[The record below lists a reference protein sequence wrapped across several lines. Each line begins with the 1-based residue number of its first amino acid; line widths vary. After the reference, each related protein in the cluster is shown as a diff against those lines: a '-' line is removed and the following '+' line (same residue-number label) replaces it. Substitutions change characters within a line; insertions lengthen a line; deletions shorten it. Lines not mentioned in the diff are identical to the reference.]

1 MSFLA
6 PLYLLGALAVI
17 GPIVFHLIRQTPKGE
32 VPFSS
37 LMFLA
42 PTPPKLTRRSRLDDW
57 PLLLLRLL
65 ALVLL
70 VLGFGRP
77 FLRQAASLA
86 FGEDERRRV
95 AILVDTSASMRRGDL
110 WPKAVA
116 RAKQAIAE
124 SRPGDQLALIG
135 FDATTRTLLGFDE
148 SARLDPA
155 RRQAVALSRL
165 ATLAPTWASTDLGRA
180 LVDAVAAV
188 EDVGDASEKAG
199 RMPRRV
205 VLVSDLQGSSRLD
218 TLGDFE
224 WPTDVVLSL
233 MAVAEGGSNATL
245 ERLAD
250 SNDSPGSSTP
260 SEADADSVRVRVA
273 NDPGSK
279 RESFRL
285 AWVGPRGEAIGPPVA
300 AYVPPGESRVV
311 RVPRPARPSTALR
324 LAGDDHPFDD
334 TIHFAA
340 EAKREEAT
348 VLFVGPDKPDDPS
361 GLLYYLLR
369 VFDDDPRRPVR
380 VVARKPD
387 EPPVANEGKAAL
399 AVVAPTGPV
408 PGSTL
413 AALEEM
419 IRGGGT
425 VLYLAGPAESA
436 AGLASLAGSGPL
448 TLADSPAGRDALL
461 GEVAFDH
468 PLFASLAGPQF
479 NDFTKI
485 HFWKHRRLDPKA
497 LGDARVLAR
506 FDDGDPAV
514 LEKPIG
520 QGRLVALTSGWAPAD
535 SQLARSS
542 KFVPLMAALLDGRR
556 PRPLGAGAY
565 IVGDRVAMPP
575 ASEGRPTRMIR
586 KPDGTTATVAAGET
600 YFASTDEPGVYS
612 VEGAGSFAV
621 NLDPAE
627 GRVAPLAVERLE
639 QLGVRMATAGPGP
652 ADRERIRQMQNAELE
667 GRQKLWRWPILA
679 AIVTLIVETWLAA
692 SRGRARPTRAE
703 ALAT

>member
-6 PLYLLGALAVI
+6 PLYLLGALAVV
-17 GPIVFHLIRQTPKGE
+17 GPIVFHLIRRTPRGE

-42 PTPPKLTRRSRLDDW
+42 PTPPKLTRRSRLDNW

-77 FLRQAASLA
+77 FLRRAASLA
-86 FGEDERRRV
+86 FGDDERRRV

-110 WPKAVA
+110 WPRAVA
-116 RAKQAIAE
+116 RAKRAIDE
-124 SRPGDQLALIG
+124 SRPGDQLALIA
-135 FDATTRTLLGFDE
+135 FDSTTRTALGFDE
-148 SARLDPA
+148 SATLDPA
-155 RRQAVALSRL
+155 RRRAVALARL
-165 ATLAPTWASTDLGRA
+165 ATLAPTWAATDLGRA

-205 VLVSDLQGSSRLD
+205 VAVTDLQAGSKLD
-218 TLGDFE
+218 ALGDFE
-224 WPTDVVLSL
+224 WPKDVDLAL
-233 MAVAEGGSNATL
+233 LPVAEGGSNATL
-245 ERLAD
+245 ERLAEGID
-250 SNDSPGSSTP
+250 VPGSAS
-260 SEADADSVRVRVA
+260 ADVDAIRVRVG
-273 NDPGSK
+273 NDSGSK

-285 AWVGPRGEAIGPPVA
+285 AWVGPRGEEVGPPVS

-311 RVPRPARPSTALR
+311 RVPRPASGSTALR
-324 LAGDDHPFDD
+324 LTGDDHPFDD
-334 TIHFAA
+334 TIHFAS
-340 EAKREEAT
+340 EGKRDEST
-348 VLFVGPDKPDDPS
+348 VLFVGPDAPDDPS

-369 VFDDDPRRPVR
+369 VFDDNARRPVR
-380 VVARKPD
+380 VVARKPA
-387 EPPVANEGKAAL
+387 EPPLAGEDKAAL
-399 AVVAPTGPV
+399 AVLAPTGPV

-413 AALEEM
+413 AALGELA
-419 IRGGGT
+419 RNGGT
-425 VLYLAGPAESA
+425 VLFVVGPGESA
-436 AGLASLAGSGPL
+436 ASLATLAGSGPL
-448 TLADSPAGRDALL
+448 VVAESPAGRDALL
-461 GEVAFDH
+461 GEIAFDH
-468 PLFASLAGPQF
+468 PLFAPLAGPQF

-520 QGRLVALTSGWAPAD
+520 KGRLVAFASGWAPGD

-542 KFVPLMAALLDGRR
+542 KFVPLMAALLDDGKA
-556 PRPLGAGAY
+556 RPLGDRSY
-565 IVGDRVAMPP
+565 LVGDRVALPP
-575 ASEGRPTRMIR
+575 ASEGSGPRVVRR
-586 KPDGTTATVAAGET
+586 PDGSSESVPPGEAS
-600 YFASTDEPGVYS
+600 FASTSEPGIYS
-612 VEGAGSFAV
+612 VVGSGSFAV

-627 GRVAPLAVERLE
+627 GKVAPLAAERLE
-639 QLGVRMATAGPGP
+639 QLGVRMASGEPGP

-667 GRQKLWRWPILA
+667 GRQKLWRWFVLA

-692 SRGRARPTRAE
+692 RSSRPRPTRAE
-703 ALAT
+703 ALAR